1 MSDGGP
7 WFRRKRCGL
16 GFVPVAWPGWVM
28 TIGFVAIAIGLD
40 TLLRERHR
48 IAELAMIAVLAIG
61 LWIVAA
67 QHSAD

>member
-1 MSDGGP
+1 
-7 WFRRKRCGL
+7 
-16 GFVPVAWPGWVM
+16 M